1 MKPCNDV
8 IYVFILFNYY
18 LCPSSHLFLATK
30 SWQRISERKGKGG
43 ETEGKRSDEKGGK
56 GGKERERLTLLTIGK
71 KAICWMQNIGKKKFC
86 DDMRKYN
93 LCCGLVKVTH

>member
-71 KAICWMQNIGKKKFC
+71 KINLLDAEYWKKEILWW
-86 DDMRKYN
+86 YEE
-93 LCCGLVKVTH
+93 V

>member
-71 KAICWMQNIGKKKFC
+71 KSNLLDAEYWKKEILWW
-86 DDMRKYN
+86 YEE
-93 LCCGLVKVTH
+93 V

>member
-1 MKPCNDV
+1 MKREV
-8 IYVFILFNYY
+8 
-18 LCPSSHLFLATK
+18 K
-30 SWQRISERKGKGG
+30 E
-43 ETEGKRSDEKGGK
+43 EK
-56 GGKERERLTLLTIGK
+56 RERGLLYLLQVK

>member
-43 ETEGKRSDEKGGK
+43 ETEGKRRDEKGGK

-71 KAICWMQNIGKKKFC
+71 KSNLLDAEYWKKEILWW
-86 DDMRKYN
+86 YEE
-93 LCCGLVKVTH
+93 V

>member
-43 ETEGKRSDEKGGK
+43 ETEGKRRDEKGGK

-71 KAICWMQNIGKKKFC
+71 KINLLDAEYWKKEILWW
-86 DDMRKYN
+86 YEE
-93 LCCGLVKVTH
+93 V